1 MAAFVEDTTPWTG
14 GKVTQ
19 RSWCVLG
26 NNASPMTYTGT
37 NTWILHEPESQ
48 HALVVDPAP
57 AGTHIK
63 HIQQV
68 CADLGVSIA
77 AILLTHTH
85 FDHTEGAAD
94 LALATGAPI
103 FVHNV
108 QAYRDYVQEQLS
120 HGEIEAADSI
130 DNLVV
135 LPLEVGEFG
144 ETEVFGKLADSEAFG
159 KRAESEG
166 HGKLGRSGGLEKIG
180 ESEKLEGFEE
190 GNLPQLSVIT
200 LSGHSSDSVALL
212 YKADRSLLVGDV
224 VFRHGPTVVYHPDGI
239 LKDYLDSLDT
249 LERIAQDGSVERF
262 LPGHG
267 YPITNMVSCIEA
279 TRQHRLVRLQQIEDA
294 LEAGIAP
301 AADPLVDAIYRDTDA
316 RLRPAALKSVQAQLM
331 YLGFDAGDDLPD
343 YHD

>member
-1 MAAFVEDTTPWTG
+1 MAAFIEDTTPWAG
-14 GKVTQ
+14 GKVTK

-37 NTWILHEPESQ
+37 NTWILHEPGSQ

-57 AGTHIK
+57 AGAHIK
-63 HIQQV
+63 RIQQV
-68 CADLGVSIA
+68 CADLGVGIA

-103 FVHNV
+103 FAHNV

-130 DNLVV
+130 DNLGV
-135 LPLEVGEFG
+135 LPLEEGEFG
-144 ETEVFGKLADSEAFG
+144 ETEVFGKLADSEVFG
-159 KRAESEG
+159 KIEEPE
-166 HGKLGRSGGLEKIG
+166 KLG
-180 ESEKLEGFEE
+180 GFGK
-190 GNLPQLSVIT
+190 GNLPQLSVIA

-212 YKADRSLLVGDV
+212 YKADKSLLVGDV
-224 VFRHGPTVVYHPDGI
+224 VFRHGPTVVYYPDGI
-239 LKDYLDSLDT
+239 LKDYLDSLDA
-249 LERIAQDGSVERF
+249 LERIAQDGLVERF

-316 RLRPAALKSVQAQLM
+316 RLRPAALKSVQAQLT

>member
-1 MAAFVEDTTPWTG
+1 MAAFVEDTTPWAG
-14 GKVTQ
+14 GKVTK

-37 NTWILHEPESQ
+37 NTWILHEPGSQ

-57 AGTHIK
+57 AGAHIK
-63 HIQQV
+63 RIQQV

-103 FVHNV
+103 FAHNV

-144 ETEVFGKLADSEAFG
+144 ESEVLGKLADSEVFG
-159 KRAESEG
+159 KIEEPE
-166 HGKLGRSGGLEKIG
+166 KLG
-180 ESEKLEGFEE
+180 GF
-190 GNLPQLSVIT
+190 GKGSLPQLSVIA

-212 YKADRSLLVGDV
+212 YKADKSLLVGDV

-239 LKDYLDSLDT
+239 LKDYLDSLDA
-249 LERIAQDGSVERF
+249 LERIAQDGLVERF

-316 RLRPAALKSVQAQLM
+316 RLRPAALKSVQAQLT

>member
-1 MAAFVEDTTPWTG
+1 MAAFVEDTTPWAG
-14 GKVTQ
+14 GKVTK

-37 NTWILHEPESQ
+37 NTWILHEPGSQ

-57 AGTHIK
+57 AGAHIK
-63 HIQQV
+63 RIQQV

-103 FVHNV
+103 FAHNV

-130 DNLVV
+130 DKLVV
-135 LPLEVGEFG
+135 LPLEEGEFG
-144 ETEVFGKLADSEAFG
+144 ETEVFGKLADSEVFG
-159 KRAESEG
+159 KIEEPE
-166 HGKLGRSGGLEKIG
+166 KLG
-180 ESEKLEGFEE
+180 GF
-190 GNLPQLSVIT
+190 GKGSLPQLSVIA

-212 YKADRSLLVGDV
+212 YKADKSLLVGDV

-239 LKDYLDSLDT
+239 LKDYLDSLDA
-249 LERIAQDGSVERF
+249 LERIAQDGLVERF

-316 RLRPAALKSVQAQLM
+316 RLRPAALKSVQAQLT

>member
-1 MAAFVEDTTPWTG
+1 MAAFIEDTTPWAG
-14 GKVTQ
+14 GKVTK

-37 NTWILHEPESQ
+37 NTWILHEPGSQ

-57 AGTHIK
+57 AGAHIK
-63 HIQQV
+63 RIQQV

-103 FVHNV
+103 FAHNV

-135 LPLEVGEFG
+135 LPLEEGEFG
-144 ETEVFGKLADSEAFG
+144 ETEVFGKLEDSEVFG
-159 KRAESEG
+159 KIEEPE
-166 HGKLGRSGGLEKIG
+166 KLG
-180 ESEKLEGFEE
+180 GF
-190 GNLPQLSVIT
+190 GKGSLPQLSVIA

-212 YKADRSLLVGDV
+212 YKADKSLLVGDV

-239 LKDYLDSLDT
+239 LKDYLDSLDA
-249 LERIAQDGSVERF
+249 LERIAQDGLVERF

-316 RLRPAALKSVQAQLM
+316 RLRPAALKSVQAQLT

>member
-1 MAAFVEDTTPWTG
+1 MAAFVEDTTPWAG
-14 GKVTQ
+14 GKVTK

-37 NTWILHEPESQ
+37 NTWILHEPGSQ

-57 AGTHIK
+57 AGAHIK
-63 HIQQV
+63 RIQQV

-103 FVHNV
+103 FAHNV

-135 LPLEVGEFG
+135 LPLEEGEFG
-144 ETEVFGKLADSEAFG
+144 ETEVFGKLADSEVFG
-159 KRAESEG
+159 KIEEPE
-166 HGKLGRSGGLEKIG
+166 KLG
-180 ESEKLEGFEE
+180 GF
-190 GNLPQLSVIT
+190 GKGSLPQLSVIA

-212 YKADRSLLVGDV
+212 YKADKSLLVGDV

-239 LKDYLDSLDT
+239 LKDYLDSLDA
-249 LERIAQDGSVERF
+249 LERIAQDGLVERF

-267 YPITNMVSCIEA
+267 YPISNMVSCIEA

-316 RLRPAALKSVQAQLM
+316 RLRPAALKSVQAQLT

>member
-1 MAAFVEDTTPWTG
+1 MAAFVEDTTPWMG

-57 AGTHIK
+57 AGAHIK

-94 LALATGAPI
+94 LALATGVPI
-103 FVHNV
+103 FAHNV
-108 QAYRDYVQEQLS
+108 QAYRDYVEEQLA

-135 LPLEVGEFG
+135 LPLEVGEFR
-144 ETEVFGKLADSEAFG
+144 ETEVFGKLADSKVFG
-159 KRAESEG
+159 KRAEP
-166 HGKLGRSGGLEKIG
+166 KGLEKI
-180 ESEKLEGFEE
+180 EEPEKLGGF
-190 GNLPQLSVIT
+190 GKGSLPQLSVIA

-212 YKADRSLLVGDV
+212 YKADKSLLVGDV

-239 LKDYLDSLDT
+239 LKDYLDSLDA
-249 LERIAQDGSVERF
+249 LERIAQDGLVERF

-316 RLRPAALKSVQAQLM
+316 RLRPAALKSVQAQLT

>member
-1 MAAFVEDTTPWTG
+1 MAAFIEDTTPWAG
-14 GKVTQ
+14 GKVTK

-37 NTWILHEPESQ
+37 NTWILHEPGSQ

-57 AGTHIK
+57 AGAHIK
-63 HIQQV
+63 RIQQV

-103 FVHNV
+103 FAHNV

-120 HGEIEAADSI
+120 HGEIEAAESI

-135 LPLEVGEFG
+135 LPLEEGEFG
-144 ETEVFGKLADSEAFG
+144 ETEVFGKLADSEVFG
-159 KRAESEG
+159 KIEEPE
-166 HGKLGRSGGLEKIG
+166 KLG
-180 ESEKLEGFEE
+180 GF
-190 GNLPQLSVIT
+190 GKGSLPQLRVIA

-212 YKADRSLLVGDV
+212 YKADKSLLVGDV

-239 LKDYLDSLDT
+239 LKDYLDSLDA
-249 LERIAQDGSVERF
+249 LERIAQDGLVERF

-267 YPITNMVSCIEA
+267 YPISNMVSCIEA

-316 RLRPAALKSVQAQLM
+316 RLRPAALKSVQAQLT

>member
-1 MAAFVEDTTPWTG
+1 MAAFVEDTTPWAG
-14 GKVTQ
+14 GKVTK

-37 NTWILHEPESQ
+37 NTWVLHEPGSQ

-57 AGTHIK
+57 AGAHIK
-63 HIQQV
+63 RIQQV

-103 FVHNV
+103 FAHNV

-120 HGEIEAADSI
+120 HGEIEAADNI

-135 LPLEVGEFG
+135 LPLEEGEFG
-144 ETEVFGKLADSEAFG
+144 ETEVFGKLADSEVFG
-159 KRAESEG
+159 KIEEPE
-166 HGKLGRSGGLEKIG
+166 KLG
-180 ESEKLEGFEE
+180 GF
-190 GNLPQLSVIT
+190 GKGSLPQLSVIA

-212 YKADRSLLVGDV
+212 YKADKSLLVGDV
-224 VFRHGPTVVYHPDGI
+224 LFRHGPTVVYHPDGI
-239 LKDYLDSLDT
+239 LKDYLDSLDA
-249 LERIAQDGSVERF
+249 LERIAQDGLVERF

-267 YPITNMVSCIEA
+267 YPITNTVSCIEA

-316 RLRPAALKSVQAQLM
+316 RLRPAALKSVQAQLT

>member
-1 MAAFVEDTTPWTG
+1 MAAFVEDTTPWAG
-14 GKVTQ
+14 GKVTK

-37 NTWILHEPESQ
+37 NTWILHEPGSQ

-57 AGTHIK
+57 AGAHIK
-63 HIQQV
+63 RIQQV

-103 FVHNV
+103 FAHNV

-135 LPLEVGEFG
+135 LPLEEGEFG
-144 ETEVFGKLADSEAFG
+144 ETEVFGKLADSEVFG
-159 KRAESEG
+159 KIE
-166 HGKLGRSGGLEKIG
+166 
-180 ESEKLEGFEE
+180 ESEKFGGF
-190 GNLPQLSVIT
+190 GKGSLPQLSVIA

-212 YKADRSLLVGDV
+212 YKADKSLLVGDV

-239 LKDYLDSLDT
+239 LKDYLDSLDA
-249 LERIAQDGSVERF
+249 LERIAQNGLVERF

-316 RLRPAALKSVQAQLM
+316 RLRPAALKSVQAQLT

>member
-14 GKVTQ
+14 GKVTK

-57 AGTHIK
+57 AGAHVK
-63 HIQQV
+63 RIQQV

-103 FVHNV
+103 FAHNV

-135 LPLEVGEFG
+135 LPLEEGEFE
-144 ETEVFGKLADSEAFG
+144 ETEVFGKLADSEVFG
-159 KRAESEG
+159 KIEEPE
-166 HGKLGRSGGLEKIG
+166 KLG
-180 ESEKLEGFEE
+180 GF
-190 GNLPQLSVIT
+190 GKGSLPQLRVIA
-200 LSGHSSDSVALL
+200 LSGHSSDSVAFL

-239 LKDYLDSLDT
+239 LKDYLDSLDA
-249 LERIAQDGSVERF
+249 LERIAQDGLVERF

-316 RLRPAALKSVQAQLM
+316 RLRPAALKSVQAQLT

>member
-1 MAAFVEDTTPWTG
+1 MAAFIEDTTPWAG
-14 GKVTQ
+14 GKVTK

-37 NTWILHEPESQ
+37 NTWILHEPGSQ

-57 AGTHIK
+57 VGTHIK
-63 HIQQV
+63 RIQQV

-103 FVHNV
+103 FAHNV

-120 HGEIEAADSI
+120 HGEIEAAESI

-135 LPLEVGEFG
+135 LPLEEGEFG
-144 ETEVFGKLADSEAFG
+144 ETEVFGKLADSEVFG
-159 KRAESEG
+159 KIEEPE
-166 HGKLGRSGGLEKIG
+166 KLG
-180 ESEKLEGFEE
+180 GF
-190 GNLPQLSVIT
+190 GKGSLPQLSVIA

-212 YKADRSLLVGDV
+212 YKADKSLLVGDV

-239 LKDYLDSLDT
+239 LKDYLDSLDA
-249 LERIAQDGSVERF
+249 LERIAQDGLVERF

-316 RLRPAALKSVQAQLM
+316 RLRPAALKSVQAQLT

>member
-1 MAAFVEDTTPWTG
+1 MAAFIEDTTPWAG
-14 GKVTQ
+14 GKVTK

-37 NTWILHEPESQ
+37 NTWILHEPGSQ

-63 HIQQV
+63 RIQQV

-103 FVHNV
+103 FAHNV

-135 LPLEVGEFG
+135 LPLEEGEFG
-144 ETEVFGKLADSEAFG
+144 ETEVFGKLADSEVFG
-159 KRAESEG
+159 KIEEPE
-166 HGKLGRSGGLEKIG
+166 KLG
-180 ESEKLEGFEE
+180 GF
-190 GNLPQLSVIT
+190 GKGSLPQLSVIA

-212 YKADRSLLVGDV
+212 YKADKSLLVGDV

-239 LKDYLDSLDT
+239 LKDYLDSLDA
-249 LERIAQDGSVERF
+249 LERIAQDGLVERF

-267 YPITNMVSCIEA
+267 YPISNMVSCIEA

-316 RLRPAALKSVQAQLM
+316 RLRPAALKSVQAQLT

>member
-1 MAAFVEDTTPWTG
+1 MAAFVEDTTPWAG
-14 GKVTQ
+14 GKVTK

-37 NTWILHEPESQ
+37 NTWILHEPGSQ

-57 AGTHIK
+57 TGAHIK
-63 HIQQV
+63 RIQQV
-68 CADLGVSIA
+68 CVDLGVSIA

-103 FVHNV
+103 FAHNV

-135 LPLEVGEFG
+135 LPLEEGEFG
-144 ETEVFGKLADSEAFG
+144 ETEVFGKLADSEVFG
-159 KRAESEG
+159 KIEEPE
-166 HGKLGRSGGLEKIG
+166 KLG
-180 ESEKLEGFEE
+180 GF
-190 GNLPQLSVIT
+190 GKGSLPQLSVIA

-212 YKADRSLLVGDV
+212 YKADKSLLVGDV

-239 LKDYLDSLDT
+239 LKDYLDSLDA
-249 LERIAQDGSVERF
+249 LERIAQDGLVERF

-316 RLRPAALKSVQAQLM
+316 RLRPAALKSVQAQLT

>member
-1 MAAFVEDTTPWTG
+1 MAAFVVDTTPWAG

-57 AGTHIK
+57 AGAHVK

-103 FVHNV
+103 FAHNV

-135 LPLEVGEFG
+135 LPLEEGEFG
-144 ETEVFGKLADSEAFG
+144 ESEVFGKLADSEVFG
-159 KRAESEG
+159 KIEEPE
-166 HGKLGRSGGLEKIG
+166 KLGSFGKG
-180 ESEKLEGFEE
+180 S
-190 GNLPQLSVIT
+190 LPQLSVIA

-212 YKADRSLLVGDV
+212 YKADKSLLVGDV
-224 VFRHGPTVVYHPDGI
+224 VFRHGPTVVYHPDGV
-239 LKDYLDSLDT
+239 LKDYLDSLDA
-249 LERIAQDGSVERF
+249 LERIAQDGLVERF

-316 RLRPAALKSVQAQLM
+316 RLRPAALKSVQAQLT

>member
-1 MAAFVEDTTPWTG
+1 MAAFVEDTTPWAG
-14 GKVTQ
+14 GKVTK

-37 NTWILHEPESQ
+37 NTWILHEPGSQ

-57 AGTHIK
+57 AGAHIK
-63 HIQQV
+63 RIQQV

-103 FVHNV
+103 FAHNV

-135 LPLEVGEFG
+135 LPLEEGEFG
-144 ETEVFGKLADSEAFG
+144 ETEVFGKLADSEVFG
-159 KRAESEG
+159 KIEEPE
-166 HGKLGRSGGLEKIG
+166 KLG
-180 ESEKLEGFEE
+180 GF
-190 GNLPQLSVIT
+190 GKGSLPRLSVIA

-212 YKADRSLLVGDV
+212 YKADKSLLVGDV

-239 LKDYLDSLDT
+239 LKDYLDSLDA
-249 LERIAQDGSVERF
+249 LERIAQDGLVERF

-294 LEAGIAP
+294 LEAGITP
-301 AADPLVDAIYRDTDA
+301 AADPLVDAIYRDTDV
-316 RLRPAALKSVQAQLM
+316 RLRPAALKSVQAQLT

>member
-1 MAAFVEDTTPWTG
+1 MAAFVVDTTPWAG

-57 AGTHIK
+57 AGAHVK

-103 FVHNV
+103 FAHNV
-108 QAYRDYVQEQLS
+108 QAYRDYVQEQFS
-120 HGEIEAADSI
+120 HGEIGAADSI
-130 DNLVV
+130 DNLIV
-135 LPLEVGEFG
+135 LPLEEGEFG
-144 ETEVFGKLADSEAFG
+144 ETEVFGKLADSEVFG
-159 KRAESEG
+159 KIEEPE
-166 HGKLGRSGGLEKIG
+166 KLG
-180 ESEKLEGFEE
+180 GFGK
-190 GNLPQLSVIT
+190 GNLPQLSVIA

-212 YKADRSLLVGDV
+212 YKADKSLLVGDV

-239 LKDYLDSLDT
+239 LKDYLDSLDA
-249 LERIAQDGSVERF
+249 LERIAQDGLVERF

-316 RLRPAALKSVQAQLM
+316 RLRPAALKSVQAQLT

>member
-1 MAAFVEDTTPWTG
+1 MAAFVVDTTPWAG
-14 GKVTQ
+14 GKVTK

-37 NTWILHEPESQ
+37 NTWILHEPGSQ

-57 AGTHIK
+57 AGAHIK
-63 HIQQV
+63 RIQQV

-103 FVHNV
+103 FAHNV

-120 HGEIEAADSI
+120 HGEIEAAESI

-135 LPLEVGEFG
+135 LPLEEGEFG
-144 ETEVFGKLADSEAFG
+144 ETEVFGKLADSEVFG
-159 KRAESEG
+159 KIEEPE
-166 HGKLGRSGGLEKIG
+166 KLG
-180 ESEKLEGFEE
+180 GF
-190 GNLPQLSVIT
+190 GKGSLPQLRVIA
-200 LSGHSSDSVALL
+200 LSGHSSDSVAFL

-239 LKDYLDSLDT
+239 LKDYLDSLDA
-249 LERIAQDGSVERF
+249 LERIAQDGLVERF

-316 RLRPAALKSVQAQLM
+316 RLRPAALKSVQAQLT

>member
-1 MAAFVEDTTPWTG
+1 MAAFVVDTTPWAG
-14 GKVTQ
+14 GKVTK

-37 NTWILHEPESQ
+37 NTWILHEPGSQ

-57 AGTHIK
+57 AGAHIK
-63 HIQQV
+63 RIQQV
-68 CADLGVSIA
+68 CADLGVSIV

-94 LALATGAPI
+94 LALATGAPV
-103 FVHNV
+103 FAHNV

-135 LPLEVGEFG
+135 LPLEEGEFG
-144 ETEVFGKLADSEAFG
+144 ESEVFGKLADSEVFG
-159 KRAESEG
+159 KIEEPE
-166 HGKLGRSGGLEKIG
+166 KLGDFGKGS
-180 ESEKLEGFEE
+180 
-190 GNLPQLSVIT
+190 LPQLSVIA

-212 YKADRSLLVGDV
+212 YKADKSLLVGDV

-239 LKDYLDSLDT
+239 LKDYLDSLDA
-249 LERIAQDGSVERF
+249 LERIAQDGLVERF

-316 RLRPAALKSVQAQLM
+316 RLRPAALKSVQAQLT

>member
-1 MAAFVEDTTPWTG
+1 MAAFIEDTTPWAG
-14 GKVTQ
+14 GKVTK

-37 NTWILHEPESQ
+37 NTWILHEPGSQ

-57 AGTHIK
+57 AGAHIK
-63 HIQQV
+63 RIQQV
-68 CADLGVSIA
+68 CADLGISIA

-103 FVHNV
+103 FAHNV

-135 LPLEVGEFG
+135 LPLEEGEFG
-144 ETEVFGKLADSEAFG
+144 ETEVFGKLADSEVFG
-159 KRAESEG
+159 KIEEPE
-166 HGKLGRSGGLEKIG
+166 KLG
-180 ESEKLEGFEE
+180 GF
-190 GNLPQLSVIT
+190 GKGSLPQMRVIA

-239 LKDYLDSLDT
+239 LKDYLDSLDA
-249 LERIAQDGSVERF
+249 LERIAQDGLVERF

-316 RLRPAALKSVQAQLM
+316 RLRPAALKSVQAQLT

>member
-1 MAAFVEDTTPWTG
+1 MAAFVEDTTPWAG
-14 GKVTQ
+14 GKVTK

-37 NTWILHEPESQ
+37 NTWILHEPGSQ

-57 AGTHIK
+57 AGAHIK
-63 HIQQV
+63 RIQQV

-103 FVHNV
+103 FAHNV

-135 LPLEVGEFG
+135 LPLEEGEFG
-144 ETEVFGKLADSEAFG
+144 ETEVFGKLADSEVFG
-159 KRAESEG
+159 KIEEPE
-166 HGKLGRSGGLEKIG
+166 KLG
-180 ESEKLEGFEE
+180 GF
-190 GNLPQLSVIT
+190 GKGSLPQLRVIA

-212 YKADRSLLVGDV
+212 YKADKSLLVGDV

-239 LKDYLDSLDT
+239 LKDYLDSLDA
-249 LERIAQDGSVERF
+249 LERIAQDGLVERF

-316 RLRPAALKSVQAQLM
+316 RLRPAALKSVQAQLT